1 VALTDKQ
8 IREEEEFLK
17 GIPRFN
23 LAAFLL
29 PPIWGPVHGFWVTLL
44 FYPLWLFVDNML
56 YAVYTN
62 PAPFTVILAVV
73 VILALAAGTAAF
85 SVVSQPLAYH
95 RAAARGL
102 SKEQYLKRQR
112 IWAVVCAILGIA
124 MLAFATYYNLEIRTE
139 L

>member
-1 VALTDKQ
+1 MALTDKQ

-23 LAAFLL
+23 IAAFLL

-62 PAPFTVILAVV
+62 PAPVTVILAVV
-73 VILALAAGTAAF
+73 VILALAAGTIAF

-95 RAAARGL
+95 RAAAKGV

-112 IWAVVCAILGIA
+112 IWAVVCAIIGIA

>member
-1 VALTDKQ
+1 MALTDKQ
-8 IREEEEFLK
+8 IKQEEEFLK

-29 PPIWGPVHGFWVTLL
+29 PPIWGPVHGFWATLL
-44 FYPLWLFVDNML
+44 FYPLWLFVDNLL

-62 PAPFTVILAVV
+62 PAPLTVVLAVV
-73 VILALAAGTAAF
+73 VILVLAAGTLAF
-85 SVVSQPLAYH
+85 SLVSQPLAYH
-95 RAAARGL
+95 RAANKGMT
-102 SKEQYLKRQR
+102 KEQYLKRQR
-112 IWAVVCAILGIA
+112 IWAVVCVILGIS

>member
-1 VALTDKQ
+1 MALTDAQIKQ
-8 IREEEEFLK
+8 EEEFLK

-29 PPIWGPVHGFWVTLL
+29 PPIWGPVHGFWATLF
-44 FYPLWLFVDNML
+44 FYPLWIFVDNLL
-56 YAVYTN
+56 YAVYIDPT
-62 PAPFTVILAVV
+62 PFTVIMAVV
-73 VILALAAGTAAF
+73 AILALAAGTAAF

-95 RAAARGL
+95 RAAAKGV

-112 IWAVVCAILGIA
+112 IWAVVCSVLAIA
-124 MLAFATYYNLEIRTE
+124 MLVFATYFNLVLRTE